1 MLAEKTYILCIL
13 SILQKYSDA
22 DHILT
27 IKDILNKMKS
37 IYGIELDRR
46 TVYRNIGLLIDFGY
60 DISSYEENNIG
71 YYLRER
77 DFEPSELHML
87 ADAVLTADCIPEKD
101 GKDLIRKLQQ
111 LGSVHQTV
119 SLDRL
124 VRVKSNKKAPNK
136 QIFLTIELLDE
147 AIRIKKQVKFNYIM
161 YDTNLQKIPR
171 RKEKYL
177 VSPYALYWNN
187 NQYYLISNMQPHE
200 GLCHFRLDRIENIS
214 ITDTPS
220 LPAPKGINIYEYA
233 SNALFMFGGETE
245 TYAIQCDNSI
255 INDVVDRFGD
265 DILIIDSDDH
275 TFTAVVKATTQGMR
289 LWAIHYIEKCKVLEP
304 QWLVNEVVEA
314 IKKAM
319 KHYSPYFP

>member
-27 IKDILNKMKS
+27 IKDILNKMKLL
-37 IYGIELDRR
+37 YGVELDRR
-46 TVYRNIGLLIDFGY
+46 TVYRNIDLLIDFGY
-60 DISSYEENNIG
+60 DISTYEENNTG

-87 ADAVLTADCIPEKD
+87 ADAVLTADCIPERH
-101 GKDLIRKLQQ
+101 GKNLIRKLQQ
-111 LGSVHQTV
+111 LGSVHQTA

-124 VRVKSNKKAPNK
+124 IRVKTNKKEPNK

-147 AIRIKKQVKFNYIM
+147 AIRLKRQVEFNYIK
-161 YDTNLQKIPR
+161 YDTNLKKVPR
-171 RKEKYL
+171 RKEKYV

-187 NQYYLISNMQPHE
+187 NQYYLISNIQPYKD
-200 GLCHFRLDRIENIS
+200 LCHFRLDRIENIS
-214 ITDTPS
+214 IKDSPS
-220 LPAPKGINIYEYA
+220 LPAPKGIDVYEYA

-245 TYAIQCDNSI
+245 TYTIQCDNSI

-265 DILIIDSDDH
+265 DIIIIDSDDE
-275 TFTAVVKATTQGMR
+275 TFTAVVKATTLGMR
-289 LWAIHYIEKCKVLEP
+289 LWAIHYIEKCKVIEP
-304 QWLVNEVVEA
+304 EWLVNEVVEA

-319 KHYSPYFP
+319 KNYSISP